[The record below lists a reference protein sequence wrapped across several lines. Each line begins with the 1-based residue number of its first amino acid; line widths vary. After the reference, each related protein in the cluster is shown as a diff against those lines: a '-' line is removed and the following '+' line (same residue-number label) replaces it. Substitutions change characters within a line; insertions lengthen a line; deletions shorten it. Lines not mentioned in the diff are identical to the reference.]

1 MPCCYLNLLYPVSI
15 IWWSQDHSH
24 LLLRQWV
31 EVKKS
36 FSTALEKKKNPQHPI
51 NFSSTIFCLWSASS
65 FTTPLTTLIAAWMS
79 GSVDYDL
86 EIPFL
91 MSAFGKLTSVS
102 FPILL
107 FIGCSLKVSASLRNE
122 RSFMSLGRRDFNI
135 GRNSWEVLASLIY
148 RFFFLSTR
156 LFSVVFSLLYQQE
169 LMKTVFIESNL
180 FSLVL
185 NFSPH
190 LQNSNILFP
199 VELNWIQA
207 V

>member
-1 MPCCYLNLLYPVSI
+1 
-15 IWWSQDHSH
+15 
-24 LLLRQWV
+24 
-31 EVKKS
+31 
-36 FSTALEKKKNPQHPI
+36 
-51 NFSSTIFCLWSASS
+51 
-65 FTTPLTTLIAAWMS
+65 MS

-122 RSFMSLGRRDFNI
+122 RSFMSLGRRDFSI

-148 RFFFLSTR
+148 RFFFFFLSTR

>member
-1 MPCCYLNLLYPVSI
+1 MISRSFTFITTAVSR
-15 IWWSQDHSH
+15 SQEELFYSP
-24 LLLRQWV
+24 R
-31 EVKKS
+31 
-36 FSTALEKKKNPQHPI
+36 KKKNPQHPI

-148 RFFFLSTR
+148 RFFFFVYSSILCSFLPSLSARTDED
-156 LFSVVFSLLYQQE
+156 SLHR
-169 LMKTVFIESNL
+169 K
-180 FSLVL
+180 
-185 NFSPH
+185 
-190 LQNSNILFP
+190 
-199 VELNWIQA
+199 
-207 V
+207 

>member
-1 MPCCYLNLLYPVSI
+1 
-15 IWWSQDHSH
+15 
-24 LLLRQWV
+24 
-31 EVKKS
+31 
-36 FSTALEKKKNPQHPI
+36 
-51 NFSSTIFCLWSASS
+51 
-65 FTTPLTTLIAAWMS
+65 MS

-148 RFFFLSTR
+148 RFFFFLSTR